1 MLPDLFCVHLQV
13 QERFFEYLV
22 RSHGMEIVTSSSLFE
37 VTHGSAT
44 LMAENQASV
53 DEQRCLAELID
64 FLVERGAEVKRCD

>member
-1 MLPDLFCVHLQV
+1 
-13 QERFFEYLV
+13 
-22 RSHGMEIVTSSSLFE
+22 MEIVTSSSLFE
-37 VTHGSAT
+37 VIHGSAT